1 MRVFAI
7 GFVVLLPL
15 AAQEIKLPPS
25 FDKLKDKA
33 SEVVDVTLDAS
44 MLQMASRFLSDKDA
58 DEVKAKKL
66 VSGLKGI
73 YVKSFEFEKPGE
85 YDMADVEAL
94 RAQVRGPNWARIVGV
109 HSKKSG
115 ENSEIYL
122 KNEGGQVTGL
132 LIIAAEPKE
141 LTVVTISGSIDP
153 AQLRDL
159 GGHFGVPKMDV
170 DGAKKSTGSTPK
182 EQED

>member
-1 MRVFAI
+1 MKLFAI

-25 FDKLKDKA
+25 FDRLAEKA
-33 SEVVDVTLDAS
+33 SEVVDVTLDSS

-73 YVKSFEFEKPGE
+73 YVKSFEFDKAGE

-94 RAQVRGPNWARIVGV
+94 RAQVRGPAWSA
-109 HSKKSG
+109 
-115 ENSEIYL
+115 
-122 KNEGGQVTGL
+122 
-132 LIIAAEPKE
+132 
-141 LTVVTISGSIDP
+141 
-153 AQLRDL
+153 
-159 GGHFGVPKMDV
+159 
-170 DGAKKSTGSTPK
+170 
-182 EQED
+182 

>member
-1 MRVFAI
+1 MKLFAI
-7 GFVVLLPL
+7 GFVILLPL

-25 FDKLKDKA
+25 FDRLAEKA
-33 SEVVDVTLDAS
+33 SEVVDVTLDSS

-73 YVKSFEFEKPGE
+73 YVKSFEFDKAGE

-94 RAQVRGPNWARIVGV
+94 RAQVRGPAWSRIVGV
-109 HSKKSG
+109 RSKKNG
-115 ENSEIYL
+115 ENAEVYL

-141 LTVVTISGSIDP
+141 LTVVTINGSIDP

-170 DGAKKSTGSTPK
+170 GSAKKSGTPSPDK
-182 EQED
+182 ED